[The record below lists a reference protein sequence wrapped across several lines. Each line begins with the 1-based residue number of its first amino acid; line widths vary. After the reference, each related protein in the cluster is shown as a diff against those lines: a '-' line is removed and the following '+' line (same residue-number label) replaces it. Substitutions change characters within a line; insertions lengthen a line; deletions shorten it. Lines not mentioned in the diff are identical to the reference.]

1 MASETENGTLSENI
15 VQFKEELVTS
25 KVNNI

>member
-1 MASETENGTLSENI
+1 MASETENGTLSKNI